1 MPALCIAVPAIGH
14 AVRQVIIVQAER
26 TTAAEHFVGQRSLHI
41 RSITLMTSFRLW
53 TTIHTTGDQRI
64 TISFHHHFG
73 QHRRHGSTHLL
84 RLAND
89 VFVCHYLSLFL
100 APLAT
105 TCTKL
110 KALLAVVPV
119 IRNLLRKFPVKEA
132 PRITVIVHAI
142 GQRPF
147 HPAIRRA
154 ITTLGIHRTIH
165 EVRGRG
171 FAVSQGHFIGQLR
184 IDGAAS
190 CRCRGGTG
198 DSGRRGSAGDGAG
211 ASGRR

>member
-1 MPALCIAVPAIGH
+1 MPALYIAIPAVGH

-53 TTIHTTGDQRI
+53 TTIHTTTGRRI
-64 TISFHHHFG
+64 AISFHHHFG
-73 QHRRHGSTHLL
+73 QDRRHGGTHLL

-89 VFVCHYLSLFL
+89 VFVGHYERLFL
-100 APLAT
+100 VALAT

-119 IRNLLRKFPVKEA
+119 IRNLVRMFPVIEA
-132 PRITVIVHAI
+132 PSITVIVHAV

-154 ITTLGIHRTIH
+154 VTTLGIHRTIH

-171 FAVSQGHFIGQLR
+171 FAVTQGHLIGQLR
-184 IDGAAS
+184 IDRAAG

-211 ASGRR
+211 GSGRR